1 MEKFSKIE
9 YPNFPFLCI
18 IVAFME
24 TLVVVSMYSYKM
36 YSREG
41 HKRGGVNFVVKMASK
56 LFVQL
61 HQCFPVYL

>member
-41 HKRGGVNFVVKMASK
+41 HKRGGLNFVVKMASK

-61 HQCFPVYL
+61 HRCFPVYL